1 MKSLYFN
8 VIVFVTVTLLMVI
21 LLVAMMIGPSHI
33 ESLALVQILLNIIFE
48 TQFAGVF
55 VDIASWQQTVV
66 YQVRL
71 PRVII
76 AGLVGAS
83 LSLSGAVLQGL
94 FRNPLASPS
103 ILGVSSGASLGA
115 IIAIFL
121 GLAASNMWSLP
132 LFAFIGAGVTL
143 LFVYRIA
150 THRGHTPIGTLLLSG
165 VAVGSFNVAMSSLI
179 IALAMQQWE
188 VGRTIV
194 FWTMGG
200 LDGRGWYHVLLLLP
214 VFLFSLVVILSYKR
228 DLDILLVGEV
238 HANAVGVDVAKVRKH
253 LLLVTAL
260 LTGCSV
266 SIAGGIGFVGL
277 VVPHITRLLV
287 GPHHRRLLPITAL
300 LGAII
305 LVLADLLIR
314 GNASYASI
322 PLGVVT
328 GTMGAPFFLF
338 LLLKQRK
345 IMQA

>member
-8 VIVFVTVTLLMVI
+8 VIVFVAVTLLVVV

-33 ESLALVQILLNIIFE
+33 ESLALFQILLNIIFE
-48 TQFAGVF
+48 TQFSGVF

-76 AGLVGAS
+76 AALVGAS

-150 THRGHTPIGTLLLSG
+150 THRGHAPIGTLLLSG

-179 IALAMQQWE
+179 IALAMQEWE

-238 HANAVGVDVAKVRKH
+238 HANAVGVDVEKVRKH
-253 LLLVTAL
+253 LLLVAAL

-277 VVPHITRLLV
+277 IVPHITRLLV

-314 GNASYASI
+314 GNESYASI

>member
-1 MKSLYFN
+1 
-8 VIVFVTVTLLMVI
+8 
-21 LLVAMMIGPSHI
+21 
-33 ESLALVQILLNIIFE
+33 
-48 TQFAGVF
+48 
-55 VDIASWQQTVV
+55 
-66 YQVRL
+66 
-71 PRVII
+71 
-76 AGLVGAS
+76 
-83 LSLSGAVLQGL
+83 
-94 FRNPLASPS
+94 
-103 ILGVSSGASLGA
+103 
-115 IIAIFL
+115 
-121 GLAASNMWSLP
+121 MWSLP

-150 THRGHTPIGTLLLSG
+150 THRGHAPIGTLLLSG
-165 VAVGSFNVAMSSLI
+165 VAVGSFNIAMSSLI

-300 LGAII
+300 LGATI

-338 LLLKQRK
+338 LLFKQRK
-345 IMQA
+345 VMQA